1 MTVIKT
7 DGNSWTGQ
15 ALRYGKRITFTIPR
29 RIVHDRALR
38 PGMYV
43 KMEARGIAWDTRC
56 VNFGGNAFTGSLSV
70 PVPES
75 VIGQLGLVPGDELSI
90 TLSKVYR
97 YDDVAAA

>member
-29 RIVHDRALR
+29 RIIHDRGLR
-38 PGMYV
+38 SGMYV

-56 VNFGGNAFTGSLSV
+56 VNFGGNANALSV

-75 VIGQLGLVPGDELSI
+75 VIGQLGLVPGDELSV

-97 YDDVAAA
+97 YDEVAAA